1 MRIDSVKK
9 GLKVLI
15 DGSIQI
21 IPILRDTKFICKYY
35 QNGLYAELTNK

>member
-21 IPILRDTKFICKYY
+21 ILLVRDTNFF
-35 QNGLYAELTNK
+35 